1 MTIGLD
7 KMETLRAAVK
17 SAFDVASVMDVNRPE
32 AVAILMKSGLIL
44 SGYTQPKSV
53 SNLPQ
58 DAARDALR
66 AVIPTFPES
75 AKPGSKALDHFTIA
89 AVIVLTVRQKIQSS
103 TLATLSEYPAILDGA
118 QVFHAKLGG
127 GSDKN
132 YVSVHKVI
140 PLENH
145 I

>member
-1 MTIGLD
+1 MEIDLD
-7 KMETLRAAVK
+7 RMEALRVAVK

-53 SNLPQ
+53 NNDPQ

-66 AVIPTFPES
+66 AVIPSFPES

-89 AVIVLTVRQKIQSS
+89 AVIILTARQKIQAS
-103 TLATLSEYPAILDGA
+103 TLNTLKEYPAVLDGT
-118 QVFHAKLGG
+118 QIFHAKLGS

-132 YVSVHKVI
+132 YVGVHAVST
-140 PLENH
+140 LENNN
-145 I
+145 